1 MDNILQNRLAIFD
14 LDGTLVDVTNIR
26 HYVEGKK
33 KNFDLFHKESINC
46 PPNEK
51 VLFLNRTLATTQ
63 DIYIA
68 IFTGREEKY
77 RGLSEQWLDD
87 NKVSYH
93 CLLMRQDNDFRS
105 NVTIKNELFENFK
118 FNYLPFLAIDDTPE
132 LRKLWGQVGFLNVY
146 DPLNF
151 NHQS

>member
-14 LDGTLVDVTNIR
+14 LDGTLVDVNNIR
-26 HYVEGKK
+26 HYLEGKK

-118 FNYLPFLAIDDTPE
+118 FNYLPYLAIDDTPE

>member
-105 NVTIKNELFENFK
+105 NDTIKNELFENFK
-118 FNYLPFLAIDDTPE
+118 FNYLPYLAIDDTPE

>member
-118 FNYLPFLAIDDTPE
+118 FNYLPYLAIDDTPE

>member
-1 MDNILQNRLAIFD
+1 MANILQNRLAIFD

-51 VLFLNRTLATTQ
+51 VLFLNRTLAMTQ

-118 FNYLPFLAIDDTPE
+118 FNYLLYLAIDDTPE
-132 LRKLWGQVGFLNVY
+132 LRKLWGQVGFLNIY

-151 NHQS
+151 NH